1 MTPATATRL
10 TADER
15 RDAIVVAA
23 MHAFA
28 EGGYAGTSTE
38 SIARAVGVSQP
49 YLFQLYGTKR
59 DLFLAAVRHGFRRV
73 QLVFHEAT
81 KEAPPPDQPDCTKL
95 ELMGNA
101 YKRLLSDRDLLRVQ
115 LQAYAACGDEDVRQV
130 VREEFAALYELVKRE
145 SGASDEAIA
154 SARNVGDAWPEDAAL
169 GAAIKHA
176 DLLTTQPAAARKSDL
191 EALKAA
197 GYTPAGI
204 VSLSQTIAFVSY
216 QLRLIAGLR
225 ALGGLA

>member
-1 MTPATATRL
+1 MTAATASRL
-10 TADER
+10 SADER
-15 RDAIVVAA
+15 RDTIVVAA
-23 MHAFA
+23 LHAFA

-73 QLVFHEAT
+73 RLVFHEAT
-81 KEAPPPDQPDCTKL
+81 KDAPPPDRLDCTTL

-130 VREEFAALYELVKRE
+130 VREEFAGLYELVKRE
-145 SGASDEAIA
+145 SGASDEAIHQFFA
-154 SARNVGDAWPEDAAL
+154 EGMLLNVAAAL
-169 GAAIKHA
+169 ELGGTPETWSLGRLLRAEQIAAISDPGGAA
-176 DLLTTQPAAARKSDL
+176 
-191 EALKAA
+191 
-197 GYTPAGI
+197 
-204 VSLSQTIAFVSY
+204 
-216 QLRLIAGLR
+216 
-225 ALGGLA
+225 

>member
-1 MTPATATRL
+1 MTAATTRL

-59 DLFLAAVRHGFRRV
+59 ELFLAAVRHGFRRV

-81 KEAPPPDQPDCTKL
+81 KDPPPEDNPACTVL
-95 ELMGNA
+95 DLMGNA
-101 YKRLLSDRDLLRVQ
+101 YKRLLSDRDLLRCQ

-130 VREEFAALYELVKRE
+130 VREEFAALYQLVKQE
-145 SGASDEAIA
+145 SGASDDDIHHFFAEGMLL
-154 SARNVGDAWPEDAAL
+154 NVAAAL
-169 GAAIKHA
+169 ELGTSPETWSLARLLRPEQLAAGSKPGGAA
-176 DLLTTQPAAARKSDL
+176 
-191 EALKAA
+191 
-197 GYTPAGI
+197 
-204 VSLSQTIAFVSY
+204 
-216 QLRLIAGLR
+216 
-225 ALGGLA
+225 

>member
-1 MTPATATRL
+1 MTPAAATRL

-59 DLFLAAVRHGFRRV
+59 ELFLAAVRHGFRRV
-73 QLVFHEAT
+73 ELVFHEAT
-81 KEAPPPDQPDCTKL
+81 KDTPPPDRPDCTKL
-95 ELMGNA
+95 ELMGHA

-130 VREEFAALYELVKRE
+130 VREEFAALYQLVKRE
-145 SGASDEAIA
+145 SGASDEAIHQFFA
-154 SARNVGDAWPEDAAL
+154 EGMLLNVAAAL
-169 GAAIKHA
+169 
-176 DLLTTQPAAARKSDL
+176 
-191 EALKAA
+191 E
-197 GYTPAGI
+197 
-204 VSLSQTIAFVSY
+204 
-216 QLRLIAGLR
+216 
-225 ALGGLA
+225 LGGDPDTWSLARLLRPEQWAAMPKPGGAT

>member
-1 MTPATATRL
+1 MTPATVTRL

-59 DLFLAAVRHGFRRV
+59 DLFLAAVRHGYRRV

-81 KEAPPPDQPDCTKL
+81 KDAPPPDRPDCTKL
-95 ELMGNA
+95 DLMGNA

-145 SGASDEAIA
+145 SGASDEAIHQFFA
-154 SARNVGDAWPEDAAL
+154 EGMLLNVAAAL
-169 GAAIKHA
+169 ELGG
-176 DLLTTQPAAARKSDL
+176 DPDTWSLARLMRPEQL
-191 EALKAA
+191 EAISK
-197 GYTPAGI
+197 P
-204 VSLSQTIAFVSY
+204 
-216 QLRLIAGLR
+216 
-225 ALGGLA
+225 GGGA